1 MLNMSNLLKLKH
13 GKHLYTSMFMFD
25 FAFMPMFFVFWS
37 DITDSYPLYLS
48 FPSIGYMSYKQA
60 W

>member
-1 MLNMSNLLKLKH
+1 
-13 GKHLYTSMFMFD
+13 MFMFD

-37 DITDSYPLYLS
+37 DITDSYTLYLS
-48 FPSIGYMSYKQA
+48 FHSIGYMSYKQA